1 MVLLGLVINNSFA
14 KTIDPV
20 KFITEEDKIMSPS
33 DSSKNDTIID
43 SDISPNAPKFKVKYT
58 ANDSIDFDNANQI
71 VYLYGGAK
79 VEYDKISLEA
89 DFIKVYIGTNEV
101 HAFSKKDS
109 TGKIIEKV
117 VFNDDGESFTAE
129 EMGYN
134 FTSKKG
140 RITQTTTQQG
150 EMYLLSEK
158 GKKMPND
165 EIFLKR
171 GKITTCD
178 AEHPH
183 FYFEATKLKV
193 IPGKKIVVGPTNLI
207 IRELRTPLII
217 PFGMFPNNQKQQS
230 GVLIPGYASGRNGY
244 GLEQL
249 GYHWAINEYIH
260 AEFLTDIYFS
270 GTYRFSSELAYKKR
284 YKYNGKFIFNYNN
297 IVTGTKDLK
306 DYNPS
311 SDFKIKWTFNQ
322 EAQAHPKSKFS
333 VQIDAISP
341 KFNQTQILTTSTAVS
356 TVQSYNSSSL
366 NWRWTDQKWNLNVN
380 SKLDQNFTQKT
391 VDMTLP
397 SLTFNMNPIKIGD
410 FNISTNAAIS
420 NKTSR
425 TEDNFFD
432 KKTLNNFRN
441 GAKGTFRIGMSKRW
455 KIAKYINVT
464 TPSLTWNSYLMT
476 EEIRKTQGATGLV
489 NDTNPDGRNVKYAY
503 DLSLGNFGLNT
514 KIYGN
519 YGFKTKKEGR
529 YLKGLRHTI
538 TPSATL
544 VWRPDQ
550 FMLWQ
555 GLNDTI
561 TDLITGQYTE
571 YSKYSTAVYRPNA
584 NKAASVSFGVDQNLQ
599 TKVRDRND
607 STTSKYNTVNII
619 NGLRVNSAYNFL
631 NDSLNWSNLTFS
643 LNTTPGFLR
652 NLDIAGQFS
661 PYAIDENGY
670 VYDSLLWKS
679 GSLGRLI
686 NFEVKTKIDLKR
698 LDFMNWIYK
707 KKTLPKDN
715 FKWSLALNYT
725 YRYTKPAYDATIDQ
739 SLGLNGSFQ
748 LSKNWSFTYNLPV
761 NIKSLEFTSSSYFN
775 FTRSLHCWEMTFNYF
790 PFQEQTNY
798 TFTIR
803 PKAGL
808 LSDLKYDKKR
818 SGGTIN

>member
-1 MVLLGLVINNSFA
+1 MVLLGLLINNAFA

-20 KFITEEDKIMSPS
+20 NFLINGDTNLSPI
-33 DSSKNDTIID
+33 DSLGKNLIID

-71 VYLYGGAK
+71 VYLYGKAK

-109 TGKIIEKV
+109 TGKVIEKV
-117 VFNDDGESFTAE
+117 VFTDEGETFTAK

-134 FTSKKG
+134 FSSKKG
-140 RITQTTTQQG
+140 RIIETTTQQG

-158 GKKMPND
+158 GKKMPNN

-193 IPGKKIVVGPTNLI
+193 IPGKKIIVGPTNLI

-217 PFGMFPNNQKQQS
+217 PFGMFPNNQKKQS
-230 GVLIPGYASGRNGY
+230 GVLIPGYASGQNGY
-244 GLEQL
+244 GLEKL
-249 GYHWAINEYIH
+249 GFHWAINEYVH
-260 AEFLTDIYFS
+260 AEILTDVYFS
-270 GTYRFSSELAYKKR
+270 GTFRVSTEFAYKKR
-284 YKYNGKFIFNYNN
+284 YKYNGKFIVNYNN

-322 EAQAHPKSKFS
+322 ESQAHPKSKFS
-333 VQIDAISP
+333 IQIDAKSP
-341 KFNQTQILTTSTAVS
+341 KFNQTQNINSTTAVS
-356 TVQSYNSSSL
+356 SVQSYNSSSL
-366 NWRWTDQKWNLNVN
+366 NWRWTEKKWNLNIN
-380 SKLDQNFTQKT
+380 SKLDQNFTQEK
-391 VDMTLP
+391 VDLTLP
-397 SLTFNMNPIKIGD
+397 SLTFNVNPIKLGD
-410 FNISTNAAIS
+410 FNISTNAVIS

-425 TEDNFFD
+425 SESDFFD
-432 KKTLNNFRN
+432 KETLDNFRN
-441 GAKGTFRIGMSKRW
+441 GAKANFRIGMSKRW

-464 TPSLTWNSYLMT
+464 TPSLTWNSYLIT
-476 EEIRKTQGATGLV
+476 EEIKKTQGTTGLV
-489 NDTNPDGRNVKYAY
+489 NDTSSTAKHAF
-503 DLSLGNFGLNT
+503 DLALGNFGLNT

-519 YGFKTKKEGR
+519 YGFRTKKEGR
-529 YLKGLRHTI
+529 YLKGFRHTL

-544 VWRPDQ
+544 IYRPDQ
-550 FMLWQ
+550 FMVWQ
-555 GLNDTI
+555 GINDTI
-561 TDLITGQYTE
+561 TDLISGQHTE

-584 NKAASVSFGVDQNLQ
+584 SKAASVNFSLDQNLQ
-599 TKVRDRND
+599 TKVLDRND
-607 STTSKYNTVNII
+607 STRSKYNTVNII
-619 NGLRVNSAYNFL
+619 NAFRVNSSYNFL
-631 NDSLNWSNLTFS
+631 KDSLNWSDLSFV
-643 LNTTPGFLR
+643 LNTTPGFLK
-652 NLDIAGQFS
+652 NLNVEGRFS
-661 PYAIDENGY
+661 PYAINEEGY
-670 VYDSLLWKS
+670 VFDSLLWKN
-679 GSLGRLI
+679 GSAGRLTDFKI
-686 NFEVKTKIDLKR
+686 KTRIDLKR
-698 LDFMNWIYK
+698 LDLVNWIFK

-715 FKWSLALNYT
+715 FKWSLTLNYT
-725 YRYTKPAYDATIDQ
+725 YSYTKPALDATINQ

-761 NIKSLEFTSSSYFN
+761 NIKSLDFSPSSYFN

-818 SGGTIN
+818 SGGTAN